1 MRAGDWPFR
10 PSFGYNARMGKPKKS
25 SGRSDE
31 VPPIWEWLAQQHNN
45 ADPLRAEAV
54 RHVGERWQFGPWY
67 NHRKVMSTL
76 QAEESEHLHGMRLL
90 QQDFVEFFDIE
101 PEGQIREHG
110 LGVVSPLIPVGREQ
124 CTHTYRSGRRCRR
137 DAVPGAGMCGD
148 HGGSWISETERAEMV
163 EKISQRLVDIG
174 DRAIATMADL
184 MDNAK
189 SEKVRGDMAIAI
201 LDRIG
206 VGPINKVELSV
217 TPEAER
223 VAHEV
228 RARILELKKS
238 NETIIGEVVE
248 GETEGSEAAG
258 A

>member
-1 MRAGDWPFR
+1 
-10 PSFGYNARMGKPKKS
+10 MGKSKS
-25 SGRSDE
+25 SARDD

-45 ADPLRAEAV
+45 ADPVRAEAV
-54 RHVGERWQFGPWY
+54 RLVGERWQFGPWY

-110 LGVVSPLIPVGREQ
+110 LGVVSPLVPVGREQ

-148 HGGSWISETERAEMV
+148 HGGSWISETERAELV
-163 EKISQRLVDIG
+163 GKISQRLVDIG

-223 VAHEV
+223 VASEV
-228 RARILELKKS
+228 RSRILQLKKD
-238 NETIIGEVVE
+238 NQTIVGEVVKNADEAE
-248 GETEGSEAAG
+248 GA
-258 A
+258 